1 MRAQKAASSAIF
13 CSHIFVLLCEC
24 FCALIFLLLVCFC
37 LQVFL
42 HLFIKKNN
50 KQVWSWW
57 PHLPILL
64 TWLLSTFL
72 WKIYLYA
79 PIFICLNLWLFVI
92 ICENFFFLWESLP
105 VSDHNENLS
114 LFKIIMRI
122 SPYLWP
128 SWESLL
134 IYGHLWESLFNENL
148 YYLWEFFLDFLF
160 VKIYFLGKSL
170 WK

>member
-13 CSHIFVLLCEC
+13 CSRIFVLLCEC

-64 TWLLSTFL
+64 TCLLSTFL

-79 PIFICLNLWLFVI
+79 IIFILNLWLFVI

-134 IYGHLWESLFNENL
+134 IYDHLWESLFNENL

-160 VKIYFLGKSL
+160 VKIYFLRKSL